1 VAGFF
6 PPPITGQTMA
16 TERLAALLDGS
27 FEVTRVALNAGSDA
41 HVETAPAWRLDKMR
55 RYLGAGR
62 RLRTTVRATPPD
74 VLLWTSVSPQ
84 LAGHLRDR
92 LTVAPILSHAARR
105 YGIVHWGNFASLFE
119 SPATRWSGQRLM
131 RRLDGFVFLSPSL
144 ARSCAPWV
152 PAEKRLAVPNTIDDA
167 LCFDGT
173 EVEEKRREKKERGAP
188 LRLLFLSN
196 MIASKGYEDA
206 IEAVDRLRNEGARVE
221 LRLAGRWIDDADR
234 VAFETRIS
242 GDLAACV
249 THLGPIED
257 RGAIRA
263 LHRWADVLLFPTYY
277 PTEAQPLVLLEA
289 MSAGT
294 PIVTTAHA
302 GIPDML
308 ESDKEAL
315 FVTPRDP
322 GAIASAVRTLAEID
336 GWIRLSESVRARFLV
351 DFSPEAVRRRWLTL
365 LAATT

>member
-1 VAGFF
+1 
-6 PPPITGQTMA
+6 
-16 TERLAALLDGS
+16 
-27 FEVTRVALNAGSDA
+27 
-41 HVETAPAWRLDKMR
+41 
-55 RYLGAGR
+55 
-62 RLRTTVRATPPD
+62 
-74 VLLWTSVSPQ
+74 VSPQ

-92 LTVAPILSHAARR
+92 LTVEPILSHAARR

-152 PAEKRLAVPNTIDDA
+152 PAEKRLAIPNTIDDA
-167 LCFDGT
+167 LCLDGT

-315 FVTPRDP
+315 FVPPRDP
-322 GAIASAVRTLAEID
+322 GAIASAVRTLAEMD
-336 GWIRLSESVRARFLV
+336 GWIRLSESVRTRFLV